1 MAHFKGWSTSL
12 TIQYGKKNGRDY
24 LDVDVIPVGVR
35 IATYL
40 AGGKIGY
47 LYGEKMGGC
56 P

>member
-1 MAHFKGWSTSL
+1 MTHFKGWSTSL
-12 TIQYGKKNGRDY
+12 KVGDY
-24 LDVDVIPVGVR
+24 IDVSVIPMGVS
-35 IATYL
+35 IAASL